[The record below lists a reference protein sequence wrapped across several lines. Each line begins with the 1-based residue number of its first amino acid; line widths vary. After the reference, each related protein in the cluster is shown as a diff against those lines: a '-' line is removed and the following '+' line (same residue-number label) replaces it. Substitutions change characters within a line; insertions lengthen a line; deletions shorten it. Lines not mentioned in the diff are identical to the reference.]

1 MKLNI
6 GTPQNIDNTGLT
18 LLMLSS
24 KKTNKKEGQDV
35 WKMLLKKYKKSGS
48 HFKEKGTYN
57 HFLRF

>member
-24 KKTNKKEGQDV
+24 EKKNKQKGGTGCVEDAI
-35 WKMLLKKYKKSGS
+35 KKK
-48 HFKEKGTYN
+48 
-57 HFLRF
+57 

>member
-24 KKTNKKEGQDV
+24 EKKTNKKEGQDV
-35 WKMLLKKYKKSGS
+35 WKMLLKKNKKKIRES
-48 HFKEKGTYN
+48 F
-57 HFLRF
+57 